1 MQGEGNKPVKR
12 GEMNVSSDAKREEE
26 RTIARLTSS
35 SHRNAHEK
43 WKRERKMVNRNR
55 RFVFRKE
62 RHPLALSLFRLATN
76 SLH

>member
-12 GEMNVSSDAKREEE
+12 GEMNVSTDAKREEE
-26 RTIARLTSS
+26 RRSQDLRAVSIAM
-35 SHRNAHEK
+35 NMEK
-43 WKRERKMVNRNR
+43 WKRERKMVNCNR
-55 RFVFRKE
+55 RFVFHKE